1 MILLFLENFF
11 ISLSAVFANK
21 TRSILTA
28 LGIIIGVVSVT
39 MMGTLISGLDKTFES
54 SMSWLGKDIL
64 YVSRYEWF
72 GDMEWWEVRNRPR
85 IRPEY
90 VDKVKERS
98 KYALAVAP
106 VMQRGASLSLGEK
119 ETRTE
124 IFGTNEDYMETITT
138 NIVQGRFFSKNE
150 DRSGARVTVI
160 GDGIKE
166 AFFGDNDPIGK
177 YIKIDNIKFRVI
189 GVLEKQ
195 GKFLGL
201 FSVDKQAILPIGA
214 YNRIFSK
221 RGWMRLSIKIPEN
234 KIEEGFSSSEI
245 RPKVV
250 PGEYTARVNYEGLKL
265 EEKITVVGDNRI
277 KMPVDDYRKKLKAL
291 LTLRDLLSRTHKLI
305 DKVSFSA
312 DQLEDLI
319 KKLNDASSQDS
330 KDAMKIHKKILEH
343 KFEFLMRPP
352 PSMTYRQK
360 PRLREEIRSLMSAID
375 NTTNPP
381 TAPQIERIASLI
393 KEVDEQEE
401 TILSNESEL
410 LNLNRKL
417 SSLPQIIY

>member
-106 VMQRGASLSLGEK
+106 VMQRGANLSRDEK
-119 ETRTE
+119 KTRTE

-160 GDGIKE
+160 GNGIKE
-166 AFFGDNDPIGK
+166 AFFGDQDPIGK

-221 RGWMRLSIKIPEN
+221 RGWMRLSIKIPED
-234 KIEEGFSSSEI
+234 KIEEGLDEISSVMRHI
-245 RPKVV
+245 R
-250 PGEYTARVNYEGLKL
+250 GLKPNQKNDFAINQTKAF
-265 EEKITVVGDNRI
+265 EKNYNTLKLAIGGTGTFITLLSLVVGGIGVMNIMFVSVKERTREI
-277 KMPVDDYRKKLKAL
+277 GVRKAIGATKG
-291 LTLRDLLSRTHKLI
+291 
-305 DKVSFSA
+305 
-312 DQLEDLI
+312 
-319 KKLNDASSQDS
+319 
-330 KDAMKIHKKILEH
+330 MILGQ
-343 KFEFLMRPP
+343 FLMEAVSICLIAGLIGLSISYILSILLNKIF
-352 PSMTYRQK
+352 PSN
-360 PRLREEIRSLMSAID
+360 LDIGLAIFSILMSILVGVISGFIPSYRAANLDPID
-375 NTTNPP
+375 
-381 TAPQIERIASLI
+381 SLRY
-393 KEVDEQEE
+393 E
-401 TILSNESEL
+401 
-410 LNLNRKL
+410 
-417 SSLPQIIY
+417 

>member
-1 MILLFLENFF
+1 MILLFIENLF
-11 ISLSAVFANK
+11 ISLSSVFANK

-39 MMGTLISGLDKTFES
+39 MMGTLISGLDKTFEC

-98 KYALAVAP
+98 EYALAVAP
-106 VMQRGASLSLGEK
+106 VMQRGASLSRGEK

-138 NIVQGRFFSKNE
+138 NIGQGRFFSKNE
-150 DRSGARVTVI
+150 NRSGARVTVI

-166 AFFGDNDPIGK
+166 AFFGDIDPIGE

-221 RGWMRLSIKIPEN
+221 RGWMRLSIKIPED
-234 KIEEGFSSSEI
+234 KIEEGLDEISSVMRHI
-245 RPKVV
+245 R
-250 PGEYTARVNYEGLKL
+250 GLKPNQKNDFAINQTKAF
-265 EEKITVVGDNRI
+265 EKNYNTLKLAIGGTGTFIT
-277 KMPVDDYRKKLKAL
+277 
-291 LTLRDLLSRTHKLI
+291 LLSLIVGGIGVMNIMFVSVKERTKEI
-305 DKVSFSA
+305 GVRKA
-312 DQLEDLI
+312 I
-319 KKLNDASSQDS
+319 GATRG
-330 KDAMKIHKKILEH
+330 MILGQ
-343 KFEFLMRPP
+343 FLMEAVSICLIAGLIGLSISYILSILLNKIF
-352 PSMTYRQK
+352 PSTLDIGLAMFS
-360 PRLREEIRSLMSAID
+360 ILMSIIVGVISGVIPSYRAANLDPID
-375 NTTNPP
+375 
-381 TAPQIERIASLI
+381 SLRY
-393 KEVDEQEE
+393 E
-401 TILSNESEL
+401 
-410 LNLNRKL
+410 
-417 SSLPQIIY
+417 